1 MIVQEHQ
8 IEELK
13 YRNHRFRR
21 NLWLEN
27 SSRGQTFSINPEG
40 QSQHTFNPQM
50 CFELLFSLYRQALA
64 RRRSTIHRVI
74 SSTLAEGVVAGSVG
88 PEGSMSLGVPGNQ
101 TADLLNAQHKQRR
114 ASIMASLGA
123 AEANGDL
130 DRGRRQSRVSRVSLS
145 QRYVSKSDF
154 AKPWVFFL

>member
-1 MIVQEHQ
+1 MRIQ
-8 IEELK
+8 
-13 YRNHRFRR
+13 
-21 NLWLEN
+21 
-27 SSRGQTFSINPEG
+27 
-40 QSQHTFNPQM
+40 
-50 CFELLFSLYRQALA
+50 LLFSLYRQALA

-74 SSTLAEGVVAGSVG
+74 SSTLAEGVVAASVG

-145 QRYVSKSDF
+145 QRYVSKSDS
-154 AKPWVFFL
+154 FFLFAPASSPNSRIGEQHPAPNGNL

>member
-1 MIVQEHQ
+1 
-8 IEELK
+8 
-13 YRNHRFRR
+13 
-21 NLWLEN
+21 
-27 SSRGQTFSINPEG
+27 
-40 QSQHTFNPQM
+40 M

-154 AKPWVFFL
+154 AKPWVFFVKILRTKLLLIIRLRRFRSLE